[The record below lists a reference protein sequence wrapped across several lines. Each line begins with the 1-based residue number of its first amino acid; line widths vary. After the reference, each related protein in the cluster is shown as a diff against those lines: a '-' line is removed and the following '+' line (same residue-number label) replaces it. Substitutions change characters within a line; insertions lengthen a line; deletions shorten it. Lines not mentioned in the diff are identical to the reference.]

1 MQIESG
7 KIECL
12 CGGGVPFEKMPS
24 LKALRPFSDAAVG
37 FLSALSRE
45 LMADKAACVYP
56 DIAAFAYFCRKSNL
70 EREKTKYSDCLENR
84 IGRGLTFHIAPS
96 NVPTIF
102 AYSMVAG
109 LLGGN
114 ACIVRVSEKSF
125 PQVNIICDAIKK
137 VFQSEEHDILKEY
150 IAIIRYER
158 GNDITA
164 YFSAMCN
171 VRIIWGGDN
180 TISEIRKSQVPPRA
194 FDITFADRYSFCAIH
209 ARSYIEM
216 FDPIKTAQDFYNDVY
231 PYDQNA
237 CSSPRLIVWI
247 GSKEDIAKAKRLFW
261 DAIHDYAQQR
271 YVLEPVLAVE
281 KLMTVCRCAID
292 LEKARY
298 EKMADNLV
306 SRIGIGKLTGDVLRC
321 VCPGGS
327 FIEYDDVD
335 LNALAGIANDK
346 FQTMSYIGFNPEEL
360 RDWVFKNGLSG
371 IDRIVPV
378 GKTADFSLVWDGWD
392 LIRSLSRVCEFS

>member
-1 MQIESG
+1 MQIGPG

-12 CGGGVPFEKMPS
+12 LGGGVLFEKMPS
-24 LKALRPFSDAAVG
+24 LKALRPFSDTAVD

-45 LMADKAACVYP
+45 LLADKAACAYP

-70 EREKTKYSDCLENR
+70 EKERTKYPDCLKNR

-125 PQVNIICDAIKK
+125 LQVDIICNAIKK
-137 VFQSEEHDILKEY
+137 VFLTGEHDILKDY
-150 IAIIRYER
+150 IAIVRYER
-158 GNDITA
+158 SNDITA
-164 YFSAMCN
+164 YFSAICN

-180 TISEIRKSQVPPRA
+180 TISEIRKSQIPPRA
-194 FDITFADRYSFCAIH
+194 FDIAFADRYSFCAIH
-209 ARSYIEM
+209 ARNYIEM
-216 FDPIKTAQDFYNDVY
+216 FNPAKTAQDFYNDVY
-231 PYDQNA
+231 LYDQNA

-247 GSKEDIAKAKRLFW
+247 GTKEDIAKAKKLFW
-261 DAIHDYAQQR
+261 DAIHDYAKQR
-271 YVLEPVLAVE
+271 YALEPVLSVE
-281 KLMTVCRCAID
+281 KLMTVCRCAIE

-298 EKMADNLV
+298 EKMADNLA
-306 SRIGIGKLTGDVLRC
+306 SRIGIGKLTEDVQRFG
-321 VCPGGS
+321 CPGGS

-335 LNALAGIANDK
+335 LNALAGIINDK
-346 FQTMSYIGFNPEEL
+346 FQTMAYIGFNPEEL
-360 RDWVFKNGLSG
+360 RNWVFENGLSG

-392 LIRSLSRVCEFS
+392 LVRSLSRVYEIT